1 MGLEIVSEKNERE
14 GKEHE
19 KFHIVKKISIVDIRE
34 KADRGESG
42 LNMAARLN
50 ETVREGR
57 ESKRGAST

>member
-1 MGLEIVSEKNERE
+1 MEML
-14 GKEHE
+14 
-19 KFHIVKKISIVDIRE
+19 FIVDIRE

-50 ETVREGR
+50 KTMRGGR